1 MIDSAK
7 YVILISYLQYI
18 QLNFTLTEVTK
29 KCLFMLL
36 CLSEKEHQNWT
47 ELAGQ
52 TLENLKLMHSECKT
66 ENR

>member
-29 KCLFMLL
+29 KMFVYAVMFIRKRT
-36 CLSEKEHQNWT
+36 SELDRIGRSDFGK
-47 ELAGQ
+47 
-52 TLENLKLMHSECKT
+52 SEIDAF
-66 ENR
+66 

>member
-1 MIDSAK
+1 
-7 YVILISYLQYI
+7 
-18 QLNFTLTEVTK
+18 
-29 KCLFMLL
+29 MLL